1 MFCVSINTNDKVKP
15 YYENESAKFWW
26 DIPEYTGRED
36 PDDINT
42 RPLRPDGRLEL
53 TNENERKLYLL
64 EMSVPWMSN
73 RETKLKEKLD
83 KYEHIL
89 IGYRLDFP
97 EYEVDQITLII
108 DGFGGYSEDL
118 GKNIRKVVKDKRLV
132 DNIIRDMQKSVISSC
147 AYLSRAFKV
156 KIM

>member
-1 MFCVSINTNDKVKP
+1 
-15 YYENESAKFWW
+15 
-26 DIPEYTGRED
+26 
-36 PDDINT
+36 
-42 RPLRPDGRLEL
+42 
-53 TNENERKLYLL
+53 
-64 EMSVPWMSN
+64 MSVPWMSN